1 MDCAQAQ
8 THDDSSVLLIVDDY
22 PENLISMRAL
32 LERHDWQVLTASS
45 GTQAL
50 STLLEH
56 DVDLVLLDVQMPGM
70 DGFEVA
76 RLMRG
81 SQRTR
86 LTPIIFL
93 TANEQSQAAVLK
105 GYASGAVDYLFK
117 PFDPHILKPKVQAL
131 LEQQRNRRSL
141 QRLSRDLEAERAF
154 NASVLDNAAEGI
166 LVVAEDGTIRFANP
180 AISRLLD
187 APVERLQGAD
197 LLSFVQSPVPTLW
210 RDSAFYQA
218 YLERDI
224 YRLHDALLRTASG
237 HPLPVALSCAALP
250 GEQRAMVVTVLD
262 MSVVRSLHQ
271 QLEFQAV
278 TDPLTG
284 LLNRRGFYQAAE
296 SALVRSEH
304 SDRAQALMYLDLDGF
319 KRINDSLGHAV
330 GDRVLHWVAE
340 QLKECLGAY
349 AILGRMGGDE
359 FTALLDTLEYP
370 EQAARFAEKLIER
383 MSICQQIDG
392 LEVTLG
398 VSIGIATYP
407 DCGPNLE
414 GLLRAADAAMYAAK
428 QAGRQQYRYYDQ
440 ELNGRARSRLML
452 EDSVRDAIE
461 RHDFS
466 LVYQPQVAFADGR
479 LRGFEALLRWQ
490 HPSVGDVPP
499 GLFLPLLEEARL
511 ISRLASW
518 IYTQGAAQRCAW
530 GGRFEPQLVLG
541 ISLSRVQFAMPNLA
555 EELGRV
561 IASHDL
567 QPAQLEV
574 EVAETSLA
582 ANHALAL
589 QQLHKLR
596 KLGVRIALDDFGA
609 GECSLRLLRD
619 LPIDTLKID
628 RHLVA
633 RLPGSAADVALVR
646 SVIGLCREYGVC
658 VIAEGVETREQ
669 AQWLQANGCEYA
681 QGFLVARPMTEQAAT
696 GFPGFFDWAG
706 GDAREFGT
714 LAALPATP
722 DAHDCAQV
730 PASLPARPARPGAP
744 DDCPEPVG

>member
-1 MDCAQAQ
+1 MDCAQPQ
-8 THDDSSVLLIVDDY
+8 SHDSGSVLLVVDDY

-32 LERHDWQVLTASS
+32 LARQDWQVLTASS
-45 GTQAL
+45 GTEAL
-50 STLLEH
+50 SALLEH
-56 DVDLVLLDVQMPGM
+56 EVDLVLLDVQMPGM

-117 PFDPHILKPKVQAL
+117 PFDPQILKPKVQAL

-141 QRLSRDLEAERAF
+141 QRLSRDLEAARAF
-154 NASVLDNAAEGI
+154 NASVLNNAAEGI
-166 LVVAEDGTIRFANP
+166 LVVGEKGEISFANP
-180 AISRLLD
+180 AISQLLQ
-187 APVERLQGAD
+187 APVELLQGAN
-197 LLSFVQSPVPTLW
+197 LLDFVQSPGMTLW
-210 RDSAFYQA
+210 AESAFYQA
-218 YLERDI
+218 YLERQI
-224 YRLHDALLRTASG
+224 FRIHDALLRTAG
-237 HPLPVALSCAALP
+237 GQPVPVALSCSPLTD
-250 GEQRAMVVTVLD
+250 GQRAMVVTVLD
-262 MSVVRSLHQ
+262 MSVVRHLHQ

-296 SALVRSEH
+296 SALVRNER
-304 SDRAQALMYLDLDGF
+304 SDKTQALMYLDLDGF
-319 KRINDSLGHAV
+319 KRINDFLGHEA

-340 QLKECLGAY
+340 QLKDCLGAN
-349 AILGRMGGDE
+349 AILARMGGDE
-359 FTALLDTLEYP
+359 FTALFDALEYP
-370 EQAARFAEKLIER
+370 EQAARFAEGVIER
-383 MSICQQIDG
+383 MSICQQIEG
-392 LEVTLG
+392 MEVTLG

-407 DCGPNLE
+407 DCGANLD

-440 ELNGRARSRLML
+440 DLNGRARSRLML
-452 EDSVRDAIE
+452 EDSVRSAIE
-461 RHDFS
+461 HKDFS

-518 IYTQGAAQRCAW
+518 IYAQGAAQRRDWQEC
-530 GGRFEPQLVLG
+530 FEPTLVLG

-561 IASHDL
+561 IAIQGLD
-567 QPAQLEV
+567 PAQLEV
-574 EVAETSLA
+574 EVAETSLMV
-582 ANHALAL
+582 NNDVALK
-589 QQLHKLR
+589 QLHKLR
-596 KLGVRIALDDFGA
+596 ELGVRIALDDFGA
-609 GECSLRLLRD
+609 GDCSLRLLRD
-619 LPIDTLKID
+619 LPIDTLKLD

-633 RLPGSAADVALVR
+633 RLPGSQADAALVR
-646 SVIGLCREYGVC
+646 CVIDLCRQYAIS
-658 VIAEGVETREQ
+658 VIAEGVESLEQ
-669 AQWLQANGCEYA
+669 AHWLQANGCEYV
-681 QGFLVARPMTEQAAT
+681 QGFLVARPMTASDA
-696 GFPGFFDWAG
+696 GAFPGFFAWQQ
-706 GDAREFGT
+706 
-714 LAALPATP
+714 L
-722 DAHDCAQV
+722 
-730 PASLPARPARPGAP
+730 
-744 DDCPEPVG
+744 